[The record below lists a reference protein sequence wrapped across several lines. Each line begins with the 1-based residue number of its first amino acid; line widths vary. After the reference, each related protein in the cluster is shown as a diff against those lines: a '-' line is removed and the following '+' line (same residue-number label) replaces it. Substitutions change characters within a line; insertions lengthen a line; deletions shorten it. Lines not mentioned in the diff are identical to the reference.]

1 MYERNREFDPLA
13 ATYNRCWG
21 AEYHSEA
28 FPVLEHLLL
37 SALAPGANV
46 LDVCCGTGQFTK
58 RVRDAGFTVSGIDA
72 SEQMLG
78 YARENVSDCRFFLAD
93 AREFSLGQKFAGIYS
108 VFESLNHIP
117 DLRGLASA
125 FQSIRLHLEPGSR
138 FVFDLNGEEA
148 FIRFWNDTSAIV
160 EDDRV
165 CVLRSEYDADSRLAQ
180 CHITLFE
187 QNAAWQRHD
196 FTLRQTCHRH
206 EDVCGALESA
216 GFTNITLY
224 DAEDAG
230 MSEHSG
236 FNRTFF
242 LAQAE

>member
-1 MYERNREFDPLA
+1 VIERNQEFDPLA

-28 FPVLEHLLL
+28 FPVVELLLL
-37 SALAPGANV
+37 SAIDPGAHL

-58 RVRDAGFTVSGIDA
+58 RVRDAGFQVTGIDA
-72 SEQMLG
+72 SEEMLR
-78 YARENVSDCRFFLAD
+78 YARENLPDSSFLVAD
-93 AREFSLGQKFAGIYS
+93 AREFSLGRRFAGAYS
-108 VFESLNHIP
+108 VFESLNHVP
-117 DLRGLASA
+117 DLEGLAKA
-125 FQSIRLHLEPGSR
+125 FMCVRLHLEPGAR

-160 EDDRV
+160 ENDRV

-180 CHITLFE
+180 CRITLFE
-187 QNAAWQRHD
+187 QHGPWERRD
-196 FTLRQTCHRH
+196 FTLRQTCHRK
-206 EDVCGALESA
+206 DAVCGALDSA
-216 GFTNITLY
+216 GFTNVTLY

-236 FNRTFF
+236 YHRTFF
-242 LAQAE
+242 LAQAG